1 MGILIKQ
8 RKIGISVGMNE
19 YQWMCVF
26 MVRAKEKKKKK
37 KRKLQDGENKSTG
50 NKSNWTPLSSSPKMK
65 IKENYCMYQHTK
77 SATF

>member
-26 MVRAKEKKKKK
+26 MVRAKR
-37 KRKLQDGENKSTG
+37 KRKEKEKMEKIRVLAI
-50 NKSNWTPLSSSPKMK
+50 SP
-65 IKENYCMYQHTK
+65 IGRL
-77 SATF
+77 